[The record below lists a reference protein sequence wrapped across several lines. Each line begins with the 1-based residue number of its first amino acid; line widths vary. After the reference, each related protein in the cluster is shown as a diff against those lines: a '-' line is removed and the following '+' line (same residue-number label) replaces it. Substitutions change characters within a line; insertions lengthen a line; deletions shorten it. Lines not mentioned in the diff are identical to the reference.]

1 MELVNLDP
9 QDQPLDAPDTG
20 NVTEPV
26 KEVVEFNPFEIA
38 SRAEALSLDVGT
50 KDAETKRQNTL
61 GETTAIQEAKGA
73 VLAKLSPQQVAE
85 KAISEGKSIDEII
98 QEYNDTYAKTEK
110 VVTTTGY
117 YKLMGVTT
125 EDPYINAAGAN
136 YITNINIA
144 VDILSNELSKREY
157 GLGWVGMAGHFIDRF
172 FIRQIPIG
180 DIEDMTHRSERMG
193 MSLMTAA
200 VTLPQDEYRVYIK
213 NFVDGLKD
221 EGFFTS
227 NNIFALQ
234 AGLSA
239 ATNSGYDPEAN
250 TAAILGAVD
259 IGITFG
265 PALLKA
271 TKLTKLLKADSATAI
286 EVVAHGPESAAEKV
300 AKAVVDGDAPAGI
313 AKEVDPKVL
322 SLDEPSRTQAA
333 GGVPTIDFN
342 ANTERT
348 AQIIKEGSF
357 IKRMGEILASGA
369 AGRVASPVIVAE
381 RLEQLLNTFK
391 KTYATPIMNYAISTD
406 VLDNKIAH
414 IWVGNKK
421 GGVWGYNQK
430 HHAVAAAEGIE
441 GASVVRVMKDG
452 KQGYAVQVS
461 KRMDL
466 AKGELMDLSTPFKN
480 IVSELV
486 TRFSGS
492 AALRDLERLD
502 ILHQMGEGVQSA
514 FKELSKPL
522 LLKLK
527 AIPKEKRVIL
537 SQILGELRDS
547 PTRSSKR
554 EWHTDAEFIAEYKA
568 KHPTNAAP
576 TEKVMEAWRAIVD
589 LSDAS
594 YIVKAN
600 EILHKYVS
608 KGFSKIRLN
617 PEITMPAK
625 KVDKIADGEKYV
637 WDVKHQYMA
646 KVGKE
651 TESAKSIYKL
661 DKPFTAADGSTATHA
676 IDPSEVGILEFHDVL
691 GYNAG
696 GHRTNP
702 NARYFLV
709 LLNKLIKKEDPG
721 IPKGHT
727 RLYRVDGGETPT
739 EISEWVKDSPQF
751 KQTQKATG
759 RWFAG
764 TLDEAEWY
772 LKEYPNGTIK
782 YIDVPSGSVKP
793 LSETTGLTAD
803 GLDPK
808 KFSRRPDV
816 EYFVTR
822 EQADLAKDL
831 PSKLPG
837 SSGNAMRPKAMLS
850 AYSLKEILKAE
861 TELKALAL
869 ARKEGYLT
877 DEFVAAHSGWD
888 EGVDTVAKFEAR
900 IKENEWDLDRVISHK
915 ERNAQ
920 AVTDDAEHPMFGS
933 TMEDYIKTDMK
944 RVDDVLP
951 EYGGGHNYNV
961 DPLNSIF
968 QNYGNV
974 ANTLATRAWSVNAMN
989 SWVATALA
997 RRDLVRIPSGM
1008 EGNIYGIFR
1017 DAEIIGK
1024 SPEAMRLKELRNIM
1038 RRRMSVKDEVGKA
1051 LEDFGNSVAE
1061 YVFDSPLKWKL
1072 NDLNPTNRLLTLG
1085 FHSAFGFF
1093 NVSQLFMQGFQ
1104 AATIMAVSPKHG
1116 WKGVGLTW
1124 PMRAV
1129 LNAGD
1134 TATEKLAI
1142 KRMAAGSNLSEESI
1156 TELAA
1161 YIRTSGRSIVD
1172 GDMMELGTSVGQG
1185 ISSASVE
1192 LIKKVSDGGLMF
1204 FRAGERLS
1212 RLTGINTAF
1221 LEFKELY
1228 PTMSALSDFGRSW
1241 IARREGALTQHMTT
1255 GSKSAMQT
1263 GPGGL
1268 LRMPTQWLA
1277 FSFRAMESIVFGT
1290 GGLSRWERV
1299 RLFAVLGPMFG
1310 TTGFGFANASD
1321 WVEEALGIEPGSDA
1335 HTFVRYGI
1343 PDWLI
1348 GQATGLDTAV
1358 ASRLAPVDQFVDMYD
1373 KIFGEDKSFKEVT
1386 LGPSGAIIGDLVTA
1400 GWNVVADAFHMRPVS
1415 LSADVITLLK
1425 QPSGLSNIAKAY
1437 GIMNNGLY
1445 QSKTGTYF
1453 PGKFTTGDAIMQGIG
1468 FTPQEVIEMSQRRT
1482 QTWGDNKSYKEFS
1495 TNMNKKAE
1503 QAFVMISEGN
1513 VDDMAAGL
1521 SMLKEINTQVKL
1533 SNFSPTQ
1540 MRSITTGIWRKDKN
1554 LFLKVM
1560 EDLQR
1565 AGRTHAARTVGNLME
1580 DMK

>member
-1 MELVNLDP
+1 VEERVMELVNLDP

-709 LLNKLIKKEDPG
+709 LLNK
-721 IPKGHT
+721 
-727 RLYRVDGGETPT
+727 
-739 EISEWVKDSPQF
+739 
-751 KQTQKATG
+751 A
-759 RWFAG
+759 
-764 TLDEAEWY
+764 
-772 LKEYPNGTIK
+772 
-782 YIDVPSGSVKP
+782 
-793 LSETTGLTAD
+793 
-803 GLDPK
+803 
-808 KFSRRPDV
+808 
-816 EYFVTR
+816 
-822 EQADLAKDL
+822 
-831 PSKLPG
+831 
-837 SSGNAMRPKAMLS
+837 GNAMRPKAMLS

-888 EGVDTVAKFEAR
+888 ESVDTVAKFEAR

-1321 WVEEALGIEPGSDA
+1321 WVEEAWGIEPGSDA

>member
-1 MELVNLDP
+1 VEERVMELVNLDP

-709 LLNKLIKKEDPG
+709 LLNK
-721 IPKGHT
+721 
-727 RLYRVDGGETPT
+727 
-739 EISEWVKDSPQF
+739 
-751 KQTQKATG
+751 A
-759 RWFAG
+759 
-764 TLDEAEWY
+764 
-772 LKEYPNGTIK
+772 
-782 YIDVPSGSVKP
+782 
-793 LSETTGLTAD
+793 
-803 GLDPK
+803 
-808 KFSRRPDV
+808 
-816 EYFVTR
+816 
-822 EQADLAKDL
+822 
-831 PSKLPG
+831 
-837 SSGNAMRPKAMLS
+837 GNAMRPKAM
-850 AYSLKEILKAE
+850 
-861 TELKALAL
+861 
-869 ARKEGYLT
+869 
-877 DEFVAAHSGWD
+877 
-888 EGVDTVAKFEAR
+888 
-900 IKENEWDLDRVISHK
+900 
-915 ERNAQ
+915 
-920 AVTDDAEHPMFGS
+920 
-933 TMEDYIKTDMK
+933 
-944 RVDDVLP
+944 
-951 EYGGGHNYNV
+951 
-961 DPLNSIF
+961 
-968 QNYGNV
+968 
-974 ANTLATRAWSVNAMN
+974 
-989 SWVATALA
+989 
-997 RRDLVRIPSGM
+997 
-1008 EGNIYGIFR
+1008 
-1017 DAEIIGK
+1017 
-1024 SPEAMRLKELRNIM
+1024 
-1038 RRRMSVKDEVGKA
+1038 
-1051 LEDFGNSVAE
+1051 
-1061 YVFDSPLKWKL
+1061 
-1072 NDLNPTNRLLTLG
+1072 
-1085 FHSAFGFF
+1085 
-1093 NVSQLFMQGFQ
+1093 
-1104 AATIMAVSPKHG
+1104 
-1116 WKGVGLTW
+1116 
-1124 PMRAV
+1124 
-1129 LNAGD
+1129 
-1134 TATEKLAI
+1134 
-1142 KRMAAGSNLSEESI
+1142 
-1156 TELAA
+1156 
-1161 YIRTSGRSIVD
+1161 
-1172 GDMMELGTSVGQG
+1172 
-1185 ISSASVE
+1185 
-1192 LIKKVSDGGLMF
+1192 
-1204 FRAGERLS
+1204 
-1212 RLTGINTAF
+1212 
-1221 LEFKELY
+1221 
-1228 PTMSALSDFGRSW
+1228 
-1241 IARREGALTQHMTT
+1241 
-1255 GSKSAMQT
+1255 
-1263 GPGGL
+1263 
-1268 LRMPTQWLA
+1268 
-1277 FSFRAMESIVFGT
+1277 
-1290 GGLSRWERV
+1290 
-1299 RLFAVLGPMFG
+1299 
-1310 TTGFGFANASD
+1310 
-1321 WVEEALGIEPGSDA
+1321 
-1335 HTFVRYGI
+1335 
-1343 PDWLI
+1343 
-1348 GQATGLDTAV
+1348 
-1358 ASRLAPVDQFVDMYD
+1358 
-1373 KIFGEDKSFKEVT
+1373 
-1386 LGPSGAIIGDLVTA
+1386 
-1400 GWNVVADAFHMRPVS
+1400 
-1415 LSADVITLLK
+1415 
-1425 QPSGLSNIAKAY
+1425 
-1437 GIMNNGLY
+1437 
-1445 QSKTGTYF
+1445 
-1453 PGKFTTGDAIMQGIG
+1453 
-1468 FTPQEVIEMSQRRT
+1468 
-1482 QTWGDNKSYKEFS
+1482 
-1495 TNMNKKAE
+1495 
-1503 QAFVMISEGN
+1503 MIS
-1513 VDDMAAGL
+1513 L
-1521 SMLKEINTQVKL
+1521 LL
-1533 SNFSPTQ
+1533 
-1540 MRSITTGIWRKDKN
+1540 
-1554 LFLKVM
+1554 
-1560 EDLQR
+1560 
-1565 AGRTHAARTVGNLME
+1565 
-1580 DMK
+1580 